1 MIPGGVELIGDGYTV
16 YRIKEGYTLRNFF
29 DEYLVIPVGL
39 SEDIETKVGILNSVG
54 EVIWKT
60 LQKDSTFQD
69 LLAAVM
75 KEFDVKEEEASKDI
89 EEFLEQLDQY
99 KFLEKR
105 QEEKKNERK
114 K

>member
-1 MIPGGVELIGDGYTV
+1 MDKNENAV
-16 YRIKEGYTLRNFF
+16 YRVKAGYTLREFL

-69 LLAAVM
+69 LLAVVT
-75 KEFDVKEEEASKDI
+75 KEFDVKEEVASKDI

-105 QEEKKNERK
+105 
-114 K
+114 